1 MAVYYQGIRSQID
14 GKATAANARA
24 VLQDYEFKRTIAR
37 RNNGLRSPVIDAMP
51 HATENA
57 AQERAIVDQVDAAE
71 FVAACDKALATIKAK
86 DTEQATILKLLY
98 FGPIL
103 TAQALM
109 ERLAMS
115 NTAYY
120 HAKERALVAFAEV
133 FPNRWGELLVFKTEA
148 NK

>member
-1 MAVYYQGIRSQID
+1 MAVYYQGIQSQID
-14 GKATAANARA
+14 RKATAANAEA
-24 VLQDYEFKRTIAR
+24 VLRDYEFKRTIAR
-37 RNNGLRSPVIDAMP
+37 RSNSLRSPVIDAMP

-57 AQERAIVDQVDAAE
+57 AHERAIVDQVDAAE
-71 FVAACDKALATIKAK
+71 FVAECDKTLAAIKGQDA
-86 DTEQATILKLLY
+86 EQATILKLLY

-120 HAKERALVAFAEV
+120 HAKQKALLSFAQL
-133 FPNRWGELLVFKTEA
+133 FPPRWGELLVFKTEA